1 MATRMSSTKAIA
13 AGVAGTLVAFL
24 TRLEAAVDVG
34 GVSDKEWVAV
44 ALATV
49 VGGAAAFGLTWF
61 APANRPVPPG
71 Q

>member
-1 MATRMSSTKAIA
+1 MAVTMTSTKAVW
-13 AGVAGTLVAFL
+13 AGIAGTLIAFL

-61 APANRPVPPG
+61 APANRPI